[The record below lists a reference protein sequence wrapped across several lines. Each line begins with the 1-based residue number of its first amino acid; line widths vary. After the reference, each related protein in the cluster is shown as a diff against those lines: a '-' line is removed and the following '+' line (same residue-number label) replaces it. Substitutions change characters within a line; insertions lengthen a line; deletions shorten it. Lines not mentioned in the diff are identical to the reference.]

1 MSILEVVPERL
12 IVVFVVLLIT
22 FLQLTVNFVIIGPAL
37 GGFTSTESLR
47 VLAPL
52 NILLLSIYVNYY
64 LSCTTDPGH
73 VPDEWVKQFLFY
85 IERKIAV
92 VYVALFAG
100 TTQSSHRSRR
110 AGIDGYAWCAF
121 L

>member
-73 VPDEWVKQFLFY
+73 VPDEWVNILFTLKEN
-85 IERKIAV
+85 ICLCCA
-92 VYVALFAG
+92 FAG
-100 TTQSSHRSRR
+100 TT
-110 AGIDGYAWCAF
+110 
-121 L
+121 